1 MAHGLPDWYRGVDIA
16 YQALSELITRPTYG
30 GAIGSS
36 GSKTVYANNTVTLI
50 NISGQGMIYGIYVRV
65 SHTATQ
71 RDSGVRLELDSNLLF
86 DESFADL
93 NTYGISYPRGY
104 PLTLS
109 KYDDTNFDYCVLI
122 PYGLT
127 FESLINLRYRE
138 EHGRTPDVYYSV
150 VYALI

>member
-86 DESFADL
+86 DESEQVRRHKLRLLRA
-93 NTYGISYPRGY
+93 NPVR
-104 PLTLS
+104 
-109 KYDDTNFDYCVLI
+109 
-122 PYGLT
+122 PYV
-127 FESLINLRYRE
+127 RE
-138 EHGRTPDVYYSV
+138 PYQP
-150 VYALI
+150 